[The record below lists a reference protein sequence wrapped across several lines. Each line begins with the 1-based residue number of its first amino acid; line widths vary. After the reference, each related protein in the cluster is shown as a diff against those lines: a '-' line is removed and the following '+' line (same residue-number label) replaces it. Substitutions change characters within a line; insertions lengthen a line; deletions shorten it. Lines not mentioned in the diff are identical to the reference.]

1 MLNALLARSR
11 EIWHVERVSPD
22 LLLMRT
28 SLADVPLVRE
38 LARERG
44 MRMVVLKEGGLPF
57 LFKRWTSRLGF
68 VMGAALSLLLLAWL
82 TRYIWF
88 IDVQGVGTAVDRQIR
103 TALTDLGIAPG
114 MLGQRLD
121 TDRLAEQLLLRVP
134 RLAWVGVRA
143 RGTYLQVRAVERVVP
158 ESLGY
163 GPADLIAR
171 KDGLVTEL
179 VVLRGSARVQT
190 GQLVSRG
197 EVLVAGVEAGQAVR
211 ADGLVRGRVWYEGRA
226 EVLLQEQR
234 LQRTGRVQRRYGVQ
248 VGNVRLAVPFWRGGS
263 GGSGERPGSNLTWEE
278 ESRTIPWGWGQLRLP
293 VAGLIV
299 TRYEAEREIV
309 NRTEEQAR
317 QEALQQA
324 WNMARQQLPPGVEVL
339 STHEEAQFED
349 SGDIR
354 RVVARVLITTEED
367 LGVYRLRPEES
378 AGGGD
383 TRL

>member
-44 MRMVVLKEGGLPF
+44 MRMVVLKEGGLPL
-57 LFKRWTSRLGF
+57 LFKRWTSRLAF

-88 IDVQGVGTAVDRQIR
+88 IDVEGVGTAVDRQIR

-134 RLAWVGVRA
+134 RLAWVGVRV

-226 EVLLQEQR
+226 EVSLQEQR

-248 VGNVRLAVPFWRGGS
+248 VGNVRLAVPFWRGES

-299 TRYEAEREIV
+299 TRYEAEREII

-324 WNMARQQLPPGVEVL
+324 WNMARQQLPPGVDVL

-349 SGDIR
+349 SGDIW

>member
-28 SLADVPLVRE
+28 SLADLPLVRE

-57 LFKRWTSRLGF
+57 LFKRWTSRLAF

-103 TALTDLGIAPG
+103 SALTDLGIAPG

-134 RLAWVGVRA
+134 RLAWVGVCA

-190 GQLVSRG
+190 GQLVGRG

-226 EVLLQEQR
+226 EVSLQEQR

-248 VGNVRLAVPFWRGGS
+248 VGNVRLAVPFWRGRS
-263 GGSGERPGSNLTWEE
+263 GGSGERSGSNLTWEE

-299 TRYEAEREIV
+299 TRYEAERAIV

-354 RVVARVLITTEED
+354 RMVARVLITTEED